1 MAGHLGENK
10 TFLRISQYFYWPGL
24 QSSVVEYQLAG
35 KPNQYIRP
43 APLHPIRLWGSRLKD

>member
-24 QSSVVEYQLAG
+24 QSSVVECQLAG

-43 APLHPIRLWGSRLKD
+43 APLHPICYGGAV